1 MNFLSPGPADTL
13 TFSLYGAGS
22 SFFSLHPSTGVIS
35 LTAALDY
42 EESFQ
47 YTLTIR
53 VSDGRGGLATT
64 SLTVSVNNVNDPPV
78 FQGTPFTTTVS
89 ENVPDGTSVL
99 QIKATDEDSSDTLS
113 YSLSGTNSSHF
124 QVSSSTGLI
133 LTAQEPDY
141 EVLNYYSLTV
151 SVSDGT
157 TTVSQPLTIT
167 VADAND
173 SPVFLD
179 APYSVQINEN
189 DASASVLRVNASD
202 ADNNTLHF
210 TLAGSGSTHFS
221 IHPQTGLISLAQ
233 ALDFEDIIMYVLTLI
248 VTDGEGGVNT
258 TSVTVEVINQNDAPV
273 FASAPYAAAIDEN
286 IDTGTQ
292 VVLASASDEDSNDT
306 LVYSLSGA
314 NSSHF
319 TISATGVISTDS
331 VIDYESSS
339 SYSLTILVS
348 DGTVSVSTP
357 LTITVNDI
365 NDAPAFTSTPYAVTL
380 NEGTAS
386 SVSVFQVSASDEDSD
401 SIVFS
406 FVGISSS
413 DFTINSVSGE
423 ISTATLLDFETT
435 PSYVLTVQAFDG
447 NGRKTLSTVTVTI
460 TDINDETPTFNSASY
475 NGHVTENVAIGSSV
489 MTVTASDGDAADT
502 SLAYSLSGS
511 QLNSSHFSITSNGL
525 IQTATNIDYEA
536 VQVYS
541 LTLTA
546 TDNANNTG
554 TTTLIISVINA
565 VDNDP
570 VFSSTSFSASVSED
584 SAPGTSVVRVT
595 ASDDD
600 LSDVITYTISG
611 TDNSNY

>member
-151 SVSDGT
+151 SVSDGA

-401 SIVFS
+401 SDLLS
-406 FVGISSS
+406 FH
-413 DFTINSVSGE
+413 
-423 ISTATLLDFETT
+423 L
-435 PSYVLTVQAFDG
+435 
-447 NGRKTLSTVTVTI
+447 
-460 TDINDETPTFNSASY
+460 
-475 NGHVTENVAIGSSV
+475 
-489 MTVTASDGDAADT
+489 
-502 SLAYSLSGS
+502 
-511 QLNSSHFSITSNGL
+511 
-525 IQTATNIDYEA
+525 
-536 VQVYS
+536 
-541 LTLTA
+541 
-546 TDNANNTG
+546 
-554 TTTLIISVINA
+554 
-565 VDNDP
+565 
-570 VFSSTSFSASVSED
+570 
-584 SAPGTSVVRVT
+584 
-595 ASDDD
+595 
-600 LSDVITYTISG
+600 
-611 TDNSNY
+611 